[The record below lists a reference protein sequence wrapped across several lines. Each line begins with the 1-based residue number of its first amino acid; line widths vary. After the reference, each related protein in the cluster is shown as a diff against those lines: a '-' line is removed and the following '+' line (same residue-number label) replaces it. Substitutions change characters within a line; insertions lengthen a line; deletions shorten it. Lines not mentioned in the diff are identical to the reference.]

1 MARYAAISLVDKAFI
16 YRSALRYYIE
26 GSCYKLTSA
35 SINILLSARVLSNY
49 RNQVTFISI
58 FYLLRANQRSIHL
71 RVLGSELESLS
82 DQGLLRKGA
91 GKGKVL
97 HITEEGRRLL
107 VEFDELLRSWQVKI
121 KKRDEPIAKKRPG
134 PRKGQPMP
142 NRWREGE
149 PRGRI
154 AELRAKEG
162 KE

>member
-71 RVLGSELESLS
+71 RVLG
-82 DQGLLRKGA
+82 RKGA

-97 HITEEGRRLL
+97 YITEEGRRLL
-107 VEFDELLRSWQVKI
+107 LEFDELLRSWQVKL

>member
-82 DQGLLRKGA
+82 EQGLLRKGA

-97 HITEEGRRLL
+97 YITEEGRRLL
-107 VEFDELLRSWQVKI
+107 LEFDELLRSWQVKL

-149 PRGRI
+149 PKRTYSRVKG
-154 AELRAKEG
+154 EG
-162 KE
+162 G

>member
-1 MARYAAISLVDKAFI
+1 MA
-16 YRSALRYYIE
+16 
-26 GSCYKLTSA
+26 A
-35 SINILLSARVLSNY
+35 SFSGMNLK
-49 RNQVTFISI
+49 
-58 FYLLRANQRSIHL
+58 YLF
-71 RVLGSELESLS
+71 VV
-82 DQGLLRKGA
+82 K
-91 GKGKVL
+91 KVL
-97 HITEEGRRLL
+97 KSGLIKQMQLL
-107 VEFDELLRSWQVKI
+107 EFDELLRSWQVKL